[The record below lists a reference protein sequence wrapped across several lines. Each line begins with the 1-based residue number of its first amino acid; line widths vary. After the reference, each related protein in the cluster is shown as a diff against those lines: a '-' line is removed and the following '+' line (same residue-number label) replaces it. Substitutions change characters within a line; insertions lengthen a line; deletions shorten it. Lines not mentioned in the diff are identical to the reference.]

1 MKEKIKYL
9 RWFDILIVTII
20 LFGTA
25 IYGSTVNFLTIDNI
39 NINQEINFSKVD
51 NIRSIIMEIIELIL
65 AFFYLYLRKFD
76 FSQWKYKITL
86 KGTIFS
92 IFLFIIVSLIID
104 ATDLLFYGFKS
115 SISSIGSYGFIE
127 IFKNIDIHLVL
138 FSLLNG
144 FYEEIFFLGICTCV
158 NKKNQLISLIYS
170 VFIRISFHTYQ
181 GLISSLQIG
190 LILGIIFY
198 VFYKKDKN
206 LYPFMLSHSI
216 ADTIGLGII
225 QLL

>member
-9 RWFDILIVTII
+9 RWFDILIITII

-25 IYGSTVNFLTIDNI
+25 IYSSTINFLTVDNMSISQEITFSKLDNI
-39 NINQEINFSKVD
+39 NAI
-51 NIRSIIMEIIELIL
+51 SIEIIELII
-65 AFFYLYLRKFD
+65 AFFYLHLRKFD

-86 KGTIFS
+86 KSTIFS

-104 ATDLLFYGFKS
+104 ITDLFFYGFKI
-115 SISSIGSYGFIE
+115 SISSISSYGFIE
-127 IFKNIDIHLVL
+127 IFKNIDTPLVL

-170 VFIRISFHTYQ
+170 IFIRISFHTYQ
-181 GLISSLQIG
+181 GLIPSFQIG

-198 VFYKKDKN
+198 IFYKKNKN
-206 LYPFMLSHSI
+206 LYPFILSHSI